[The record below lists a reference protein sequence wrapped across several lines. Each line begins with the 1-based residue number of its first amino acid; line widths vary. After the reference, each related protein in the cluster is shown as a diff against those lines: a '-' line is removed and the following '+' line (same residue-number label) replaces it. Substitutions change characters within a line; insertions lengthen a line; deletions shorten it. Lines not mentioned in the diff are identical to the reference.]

1 MNTSTY
7 AQEIIDVVDVN
18 WQEIELN
25 YKKYEVASIMFKH
38 FFKKRNYRLI
48 IMREKTNTNQ
58 MNLFTKDNMKY
69 RTILINE

>member
-7 AQEIIDVVDVN
+7 AKEIIDVVDVN

-25 YKKYEVASIMFKH
+25 YKKYEIASIMFKH
-38 FFKKRNYRLI
+38 FFKKHNYRLI